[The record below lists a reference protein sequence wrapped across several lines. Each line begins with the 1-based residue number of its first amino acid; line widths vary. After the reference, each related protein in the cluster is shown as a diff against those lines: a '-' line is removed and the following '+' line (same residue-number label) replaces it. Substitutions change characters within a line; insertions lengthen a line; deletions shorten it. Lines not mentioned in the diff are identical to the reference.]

1 MQILHD
7 FCLWG
12 VHRLLG
18 TVLSQHVGII
28 LDYQENQLLDFP
40 LQGLYFHSF
49 LKSNQAKRNYDIF

>member
-12 VHRLLG
+12 VHRFLG

-28 LDYQENQLLDFP
+28 LDYQETSCWVS
-40 LQGLYFHSF
+40 LYRDYIVILS
-49 LKSNQAKRNYDIF
+49 